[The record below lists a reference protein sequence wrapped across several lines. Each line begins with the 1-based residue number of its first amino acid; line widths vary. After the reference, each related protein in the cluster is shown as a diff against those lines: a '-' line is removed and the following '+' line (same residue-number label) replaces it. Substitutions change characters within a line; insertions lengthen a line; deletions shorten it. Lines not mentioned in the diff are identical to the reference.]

1 MIHFQAIQFVSWL
14 IKLFIFQTVS
24 QYRFKYH
31 NLLLIPMIIA
41 LVDYFYYEA
50 IFWGEIFFLP
60 IIAIFIKYNNNWN
73 WTQYFFY
80 SFFTLS
86 LDDILMRISTI
97 YFQFIFRVS
106 YEEIIQHAWSGW
118 IPMVLIPIFYLAFFS
133 VSKLDIE
140 AIHDSARIN
149 NLYKIIVKFNIS
161 LILYSFLNYTLSS
174 LSALEYYGIFENPFN
189 DIYYQR
195 LILFCYFPIFLGFLF
210 YINYIVKTEQNNKI
224 QKIKDTQISAMKT
237 YSNHVEA
244 LYKEIRSFRH
254 DYSNLLISLNES
266 INSKDIS
273 SVKAI
278 YDTVLATTSNKFK
291 HSKYDIA
298 NLSNLQN
305 PAMKSILSAKLIEAQ
320 NYGIELN
327 VEIEESI
334 SEPNSIEL
342 VEFLQMLSIFL
353 DNAIEAAL
361 ESSIPKLSFVYF
373 EEHSHKIIVIE
384 NSIKN
389 DSIDTKKIFQEGYST
404 KGTDR
409 GLGLS
414 NVKEILQRNPNIV
427 LKTDS
432 QSYLFKQEL
441 IILEKK

>member
-254 DYSNLLISLNES
+254 DYSNILISLNES
-266 INSKDIS
+266 IKNEDIS
-273 SVKAI
+273 AVKEI
-278 YDTVLATTSNKFK
+278 YHTVLANSGQRFK

-298 NLSNLQN
+298 HLSNLN
-305 PAMKSILSAKLIEAQ
+305 NAAMKSIVSAKLIEAQ
-320 NYGIELN
+320 NYGIDLTI
-327 VEIEESI
+327 EIEDPIE
-334 SEPNSIEL
+334 EPDGIEL

-373 EEHSHKIIVIE
+373 EDHSQKVLVIGNTSKDE
-384 NSIKN
+384 KV
-389 DSIDTKKIFQEGYST
+389 DTKQVFTAGYST
-404 KGTDR
+404 KGENR
-409 GLGLS
+409 GLGLA
-414 NVKEILQRNPNIV
+414 NVKEILERNPDIV
-427 LKTDS
+427 LKTESRD
-432 QSYLFKQEL
+432 YYFKQEL
-441 IILEKK
+441 IFSEK

>member
-41 LVDYFYYEA
+41 IVDYFYYEA

-140 AIHDSARIN
+140 AIHDSARID

-210 YINYIVKTEQNNKI
+210 Y
-224 QKIKDTQISAMKT
+224 
-237 YSNHVEA
+237 
-244 LYKEIRSFRH
+244 
-254 DYSNLLISLNES
+254 
-266 INSKDIS
+266 
-273 SVKAI
+273 
-278 YDTVLATTSNKFK
+278 
-291 HSKYDIA
+291 
-298 NLSNLQN
+298 
-305 PAMKSILSAKLIEAQ
+305 
-320 NYGIELN
+320 
-327 VEIEESI
+327 
-334 SEPNSIEL
+334 
-342 VEFLQMLSIFL
+342 
-353 DNAIEAAL
+353 
-361 ESSIPKLSFVYF
+361 
-373 EEHSHKIIVIE
+373 
-384 NSIKN
+384 
-389 DSIDTKKIFQEGYST
+389 
-404 KGTDR
+404 
-409 GLGLS
+409 
-414 NVKEILQRNPNIV
+414 
-427 LKTDS
+427 
-432 QSYLFKQEL
+432 
-441 IILEKK
+441 